1 MSSVLALASRLR
13 GMSNTELVEAVRRR
27 GFSTTG
33 IKDFF
38 DLAEAFLAE
47 ASVQQTLSRL
57 ERPTLAVLAAAGS
70 LAVEGTAPSTA
81 DVASQL
87 RSLGARTAS
96 PESVAARAAECAEL
110 LLAAVEGDVITVYDS
125 VREKLAAWPSLGLP
139 GEAELASAPQ
149 PASLGS
155 VPDTDRRFVDR
166 LAADRAFATTTAI
179 TELLT
184 GLEHEPAREL
194 SRGGIALPD
203 SKRLASA
210 MSVDLDAVP
219 VHLAVAD
226 RAALVAREGNTW
238 MVTEAGA
245 SWLLQPSST
254 RWVLLSA
261 AWLDALPGDI
271 RHLLSERTRSLWGSG
286 LRGYI
291 DWLYPAGGD
300 WMDERVSAGTVHA
313 ELLGITANNAPSSP
327 GSLLLAG
334 KTDAAAS
341 SMAALLPPEVEQVYL
356 QHDLSVVAPGPLTPE
371 VDARLRSLADVENRS
386 LASTYRISAS
396 SLNRAMA
403 AGESA
408 ESLLEFL
415 GGISLTGI
423 PQPLDYLIAETAQR
437 YGLVRAGELHDTV
450 IAHPAARSYL
460 RSDDADLLSAI
471 AVDQSLSAL
480 GLIRVSSSRIL
491 ARCDRDV
498 LFWAVSE
505 ARYPVAAEDAD
516 GSIVSLRRHHST
528 RVAVASAPDPVDA
541 LIERL
546 RLGESDGDDEND
558 QAWLVRQLE
567 VAIRSKA
574 ALTVTITMPNGTD
587 VDYQL
592 EPTSLGG
599 GRLRARDRKSA
610 IERTLPLSSISGIAP
625 AL

>member
-13 GMSNTELVEAVRRR
+13 GMSDRDLAESVRVR
-27 GFSTTG
+27 GFNAGG

-38 DLAEAFLAE
+38 DLAEAFLAD
-47 ASVQQTLSRL
+47 ASVQHTLTRL
-57 ERPTLAVLAAAGS
+57 ERPALAMLAAAGA
-70 LAVEGTAPSTA
+70 LTVEGTVPSTA
-81 DVASQL
+81 DVASRL
-87 RSLGARTAS
+87 RALGAPDAS

-110 LLAAVEGDVITVYDS
+110 LLAAVDDDSISVYDS

-166 LAADRAFATTTAI
+166 LAADRAFAATTAI

-184 GLEHEPAREL
+184 ELEHEPAREL
-194 SRGGIALPD
+194 SRGGLALPD

-238 MVTEAGA
+238 MLTEAGA
-245 SWLLQPSST
+245 SWLLRLSST

-261 AWLDALPGDI
+261 AWLGALPGDI

-300 WMDERVSAGTVHA
+300 WMDERVTANTRHA

-334 KTDAAAS
+334 RTDAAEAA
-341 SMAALLPPEVEQVYL
+341 MAALLPPEVEQVYL
-356 QHDLSVVAPGPLTPE
+356 QHDLSVVAPGPLTPR
-371 VDARLRSLADVENRS
+371 VDARLRSLADVENRA
-386 LASTYRISAS
+386 LASSYRVSAS

-403 AGESA
+403 AGETA
-408 ESLLEFL
+408 TSLREFL
-415 GGISLTGI
+415 ESISLTGI
-423 PQPLDYLIAETAQR
+423 PQPLDYLITETVDR
-437 YGLVRAGELHDTV
+437 YGLVRVGAETGHGPE
-450 IAHPAARSYL
+450 IRSYL
-460 RSDDADLLSAI
+460 RSDDADLLAAI
-471 AVDQSLSAL
+471 AVDQTLAAF
-480 GLIRVSSSRIL
+480 GLARVSSTRIL
-491 ARCDRDV
+491 SRVDFDV

-505 ARYPVAAEDAD
+505 ARYPAAAEDAD
-516 GSIVSLRRHHST
+516 GVIVSLRRRHSV
-528 RVAVASAPDPVDA
+528 R
-541 LIERL
+541 ER
-546 RLGESDGDDEND
+546 
-558 QAWLVRQLE
+558 
-567 VAIRSKA
+567 
-574 ALTVTITMPNGTD
+574 
-587 VDYQL
+587 
-592 EPTSLGG
+592 
-599 GRLRARDRKSA
+599 
-610 IERTLPLSSISGIAP
+610 
-625 AL
+625 

>member
-13 GMSNTELVEAVRRR
+13 GMSDRDLAEAVRVR
-27 GFSTTG
+27 GFNAGG

-38 DLAEAFLAE
+38 DLAEAFLAD
-47 ASVQQTLSRL
+47 ASVQHTLTRL
-57 ERPTLAVLAAAGS
+57 ERPALAMLAAAGA
-70 LAVEGTAPSTA
+70 LTVEGTVPSPA
-81 DVASQL
+81 DVASRL
-87 RSLGARTAS
+87 RSLGAPDAS

-110 LLAAVEGDVITVYDS
+110 LLAAVDDDSISVYDS

-166 LAADRAFATTTAI
+166 LAADRAFSATTAI

-184 GLEHEPAREL
+184 ELEHEPAREL
-194 SRGGIALPD
+194 SRGGLALPD

-226 RAALVAREGNTW
+226 RAALIAREGNTW
-238 MVTEAGA
+238 MLTEAGA
-245 SWLLQPSST
+245 SWLLRPSST

-334 KTDAAAS
+334 KTDAAEK

-386 LASTYRISAS
+386 LASTYRVSAS

-408 ESLLEFL
+408 ESLLAFL

-437 YGLVRAGELHDTV
+437 YGLVRAGELRDV
-450 IAHPAARSYL
+450 DPAHPAAHSYL
-460 RSDDADLLSAI
+460 RSDDPDLVSAI
-471 AVDQSLSAL
+471 AVDQSLAAL
-480 GLIRVSSSRIL
+480 GLQRVSSTRIL
-491 ARCDRDV
+491 ARCDLDM

-505 ARYPVAAEDAD
+505 ARYPVAAEDAV
-516 GSIVSLRRHHST
+516 GAIISLRRRHST
-528 RVAVASAPDPVDA
+528 RSAVVAAPDPVDA

-546 RLGESDGDDEND
+546 RLGESGDEEND

-567 VAIRSKA
+567 VAIRAKA
-574 ALTVTITMPNGTD
+574 VLTVTITMPNGTD
-587 VDYQL
+587 IDYQL

-610 IERTLPLSSISGIAP
+610 IERTLPLSSIAGIAP